1 MSFYPKGVSGFALK
15 PCKKLRKGNKRRQT
29 TCRCWLGSPA
39 LSPRLLSPSRALFPL
54 VSLAGIYI
62 LLFFFP
68 LSTEVR
74 GSCARNALGISTLR
88 SWVNGSSCRGAAE
101 MLARGLLAQLRL
113 SFRCAKRA
121 RWDSSS
127 SEAPSEAWWGR
138 TCGGWKAEW
147 EASGAGELRLGS
159 EKKKIKK

>member
-1 MSFYPKGVSGFALK
+1 MQV
-15 PCKKLRKGNKRRQT
+15 
-29 TCRCWLGSPA
+29 
-39 LSPRLLSPSRALFPL
+39 
-54 VSLAGIYI
+54 LAGIPCTKSPAPLAI
-62 LLFFFP
+62 LCAFPTGFFGWDIYFIFFFP

-88 SWVNGSSCRGAAE
+88 SRVNGSSCRGAAE

-113 SFRCAKRA
+113 SFRCAKGA

-159 EKKKIKK
+159 EKKK

>member
-62 LLFFFP
+62 LFFFSPSP
-68 LSTEVR
+68 LKCVAHAHGTRWEFPPS
-74 GSCARNALGISTLR
+74 GP
-88 SWVNGSSCRGAAE
+88 
-101 MLARGLLAQLRL
+101 GLMDPA
-113 SFRCAKRA
+113 
-121 RWDSSS
+121 
-127 SEAPSEAWWGR
+127 
-138 TCGGWKAEW
+138 
-147 EASGAGELRLGS
+147 AGELRRCWPGVCSLSSVSRFAARRERGGTAPAARRRAKRGGEEPAEVGKLS
-159 EKKKIKK
+159 GKQAELES